1 MGNVRSQSGKRASP
15 VARAF
20 TRCAL
25 GALFLLNPNFH
36 LIDLLPDAIGYLLI
50 VSGLRAIEPVS
61 PSIEEARKRF
71 SMLVRVTLVRIA
83 ALPLTFAVG
92 YDEKTFILVFTF
104 AFALIETIYLLPAL
118 HYLYDGTSY
127 LSLRFGS
134 VLAKSK
140 PPRIFSMVFA
150 VGRAALN
157 VLPELQYLPTQYEE
171 DLLLNPTY
179 QPFKLSQLSHM
190 LILVNIVFTL
200 LLAFIWILKF
210 SRYIK
215 RLRRDP
221 ALDESLSAEIAAQPR
236 DVGAELLRRFKPA
249 FSLISVAMFA
259 CLDFY
264 ADGYNLI
271 PDVIP
276 ALLILTASMFLY
288 RAKECKRAL
297 PVLASVYAGLT
308 ALLGVLNYF
317 YAGKFYAFAS
327 VRQPDSLRVQAMQ
340 TIFAGVCSVV
350 FVALMCV
357 LCLTLIGITSRH
369 AGLFVEAEFRTKNA
383 KTQRE
388 RLRVRNML
396 WACFLLAVIS
406 EAASAVYGA
415 LVIKHSILWLPA
427 AALTIA
433 LGALTAVTTG
443 NLYYQTELRHGKNNF

>member
-71 SMLVRVTLVRIA
+71 SVLVRVTLVRIA

-134 VLAKSK
+134 VSAKSK

-171 DLLLNPTY
+171 DLLLNPTDR
-179 QPFKLSQLSHM
+179 K
-190 LILVNIVFTL
+190 
-200 LLAFIWILKF
+200 
-210 SRYIK
+210 
-215 RLRRDP
+215 
-221 ALDESLSAEIAAQPR
+221 
-236 DVGAELLRRFKPA
+236 
-249 FSLISVAMFA
+249 
-259 CLDFY
+259 
-264 ADGYNLI
+264 
-271 PDVIP
+271 
-276 ALLILTASMFLY
+276 
-288 RAKECKRAL
+288 
-297 PVLASVYAGLT
+297 
-308 ALLGVLNYF
+308 
-317 YAGKFYAFAS
+317 
-327 VRQPDSLRVQAMQ
+327 
-340 TIFAGVCSVV
+340 SVV
-350 FVALMCV
+350 
-357 LCLTLIGITSRH
+357 
-369 AGLFVEAEFRTKNA
+369 
-383 KTQRE
+383 
-388 RLRVRNML
+388 
-396 WACFLLAVIS
+396 
-406 EAASAVYGA
+406 
-415 LVIKHSILWLPA
+415 
-427 AALTIA
+427 
-433 LGALTAVTTG
+433 
-443 NLYYQTELRHGKNNF
+443 